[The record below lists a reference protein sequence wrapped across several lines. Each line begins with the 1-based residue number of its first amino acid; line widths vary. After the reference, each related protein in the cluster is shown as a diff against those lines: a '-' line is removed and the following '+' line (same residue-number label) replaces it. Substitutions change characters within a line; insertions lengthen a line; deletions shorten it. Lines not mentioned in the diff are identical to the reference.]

1 MNKANWLTCRVAVDK
16 RYKHQAGR
24 GGSRRKRRGMDT
36 RLWVPTSQVKCHCP
50 KIRVDHSYLLLDTES
65 GDDGGDGSGSNAAS
79 RYDEDDY
86 DEDYYDDYQN
96 DDGGHR

>member
-1 MNKANWLTCRVAVDK
+1 MKDPNYLTFRVAVDK
-16 RYKHQAGR
+16 RYKHQSGR

-50 KIRVDHSYLLLDTES
+50 KIRVDHSYLLLDTDNDEDT
-65 GDDGGDGSGSNAAS
+65 GAN

-86 DEDYYDDYQN
+86 DEEYYDDYQN
-96 DDGGHR
+96 DDDGHR

>member
-1 MNKANWLTCRVAVDK
+1 MNNANWLTCRVAVDK

-50 KIRVDHSYLLLDTES
+50 KIRVDHSYLLLDTEIGDAG
-65 GDDGGDGSGSNAAS
+65 GDDSGNAAS